1 MNALLQG
8 QSEDY
13 NRAIIETELKKHCLS
28 MMTQELEATPS
39 ENIIAALQPMAS
51 SQGDFTY
58 QRFQI
63 DEGARGTSCEF
74 EPVTK
79 KIEYPAIDIDT
90 AEKKGR
96 YIQFLEQAFEWQNI
110 AYLFYHLFLGR
121 PGELDCDDGTRRS
134 DRPKCHGI
142 FDRRL
147 GPCTLGGDAG
157 GVQ

>member
-28 MMTQELEATPS
+28 MMTRELEATPS

-63 DEGARGTSCEF
+63 DEGAGGTGCEF

-96 YIQFLEQAFEWQNI
+96 YIQFLEASIRMAEYCVPILPPIFGQARGSG
-110 AYLFYHLFLGR
+110 LR
-121 PGELDCDDGTRRS
+121 
-134 DRPKCHGI
+134 
-142 FDRRL
+142 
-147 GPCTLGGDAG
+147 
-157 GVQ
+157 